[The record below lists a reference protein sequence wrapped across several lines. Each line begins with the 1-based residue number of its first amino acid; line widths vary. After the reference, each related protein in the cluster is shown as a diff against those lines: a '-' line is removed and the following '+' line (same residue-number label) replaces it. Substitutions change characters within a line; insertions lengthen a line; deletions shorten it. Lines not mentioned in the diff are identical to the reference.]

1 MTDKSTKTI
10 GEQLVQKREPYWEY
24 MGRRLRE
31 ERPKIVTES
40 EMYRREITDMNRQL
54 YTLMIKVTEMR
65 EEIEKEVLEEYS
77 IIQSYNKLGKVLTT
91 IKLTDSKKVNNNS

>member
-65 EEIEKEVLEEYS
+65 EEIENLKYKVE
-77 IIQSYNKLGKVLTT
+77 ILGGDPRQMEFKF
-91 IKLTDSKKVNNNS
+91 

>member
-10 GEQLVQKREPYWEY
+10 GEQLVQKREPYREY

-65 EEIEKEVLEEYS
+65 EEIENLKYKVE
-77 IIQSYNKLGKVLTT
+77 ILGGDPRQMEFKF
-91 IKLTDSKKVNNNS
+91 